1 MIKYLRQRSKIV
13 AAKISTRQI
22 SYIIILLLIIL
33 IGFLLWRER
42 SLLTRAD
49 YSLNS
54 TMVAFMF
61 VGFVAQLVDGALGMA
76 YGVSCSTLLL
86 SFGVSPK
93 IATSSVHIAEVFT
106 TGVSGLSHLRFR
118 NIDKQL
124 FFRLVITGVAGSAAG
139 AYLISEVFDGKMIKP
154 FVAAYLLILGAIILY
169 KGIKNKIKHN
179 DRVRHAEILAL
190 FGGFLDAVGGGGWGP
205 IVTSNLINQGKNP
218 RETIG
223 TVNTA
228 EFFVSFFSTGVFLVF
243 IGVQNWRIILGLII
257 GGVIAAPIG
266 AYFAAKVNRKTM
278 MILIGVL
285 IILTSCYTIYKALV

>member
-1 MIKYLRQRSKIV
+1 MIKYLTYQSKAF

-22 SYIIILLLIIL
+22 SFVIILLLVIL

-42 SLLTRAD
+42 LLISKAD
-49 YSLNS
+49 YSLNR
-54 TMVAFMF
+54 TFVAFIF

-93 IATSSVHIAEVFT
+93 LATSSVHISEVFT
-106 TGVSGLSHLRFR
+106 TGVSGLSHLRFK
-118 NIDKQL
+118 NIDKLL
-124 FFRLVITGVAGSAAG
+124 FIRLVITGVIGSVTG
-139 AYLISEVFDGKMIKP
+139 AYLISEVLDGTKIKP
-154 FVAAYLLILGAIILY
+154 FIAAYLLFLGGIILF
-169 KGIKNKIKHN
+169 KGLKNRIRHN
-179 DRVRHAEILAL
+179 DKVRHAEMLAL

-228 EFFVSFFSTGVFLVF
+228 EFFVSFFSTGVFLIFV
-243 IGVQNWRIILGLII
+243 GVQNWRIILGLII

-266 AYFAAKVNRKTM
+266 AYFASRVNRRTM
-278 MILIGVL
+278 MILIGIL
-285 IILTSCYTIYKALV
+285 IMLTSAYTIYKALI

>member
-1 MIKYLRQRSKIV
+1 MIKYFTRRSKVFV
-13 AAKISTRQI
+13 AKVSTRQI
-22 SYIIILLLIIL
+22 GFIIILLLITL
-33 IGFLLWRER
+33 IGILLWRER
-42 SLLTRAD
+42 ALLSRAD
-49 YSLNS
+49 FSLNS
-54 TMVAFMF
+54 TLIAFIF

-86 SFGVSPK
+86 SFGVTPK

-106 TGVSGLSHLRFR
+106 TGVSGLSHLKFK
-118 NIDKQL
+118 NLDKQL
-124 FFRLVITGVAGSAAG
+124 FFRLIITGVLGSVTG
-139 AYLISEVFDGKMIKP
+139 AYLISEVFDGKIIKP
-154 FVAAYLLILGAIILY
+154 FVAAYLMILGVMILI
-169 KGIKNKIKHN
+169 KGIKNRIKKN
-179 DRVRHAEILAL
+179 ERVRHAEILAL

-228 EFFVSFFSTGVFLVF
+228 EFFISFFSTGVFLIF

-266 AYFAAKVNRKTM
+266 AYFASRINRKTM
-278 MILIGVL
+278 MILIGIL
-285 IILTSCYTIYKALV
+285 IMLTSGYTLIKAFL

>member
-1 MIKYLRQRSKIV
+1 MIKYLSDRSKAF

-22 SYIIILLLIIL
+22 SFVIILMLVVL

-42 SLLTRAD
+42 SLLAKAD
-49 YSLNS
+49 YTLN
-54 TMVAFMF
+54 TTLVAFIF
-61 VGFVAQLVDGALGMA
+61 VGFIAQLVDGALGMA

-86 SFGVSPK
+86 SFGVSPR

-106 TGVSGLSHLRFR
+106 TGVSGLSHMRFK
-118 NIDKQL
+118 NMDKHL
-124 FFRLVITGVAGSAAG
+124 FFRLVITGVIGSVAG
-139 AYLISEVFDGKMIKP
+139 AYLISEVLDGSIIKP
-154 FVAAYLLILGAIILY
+154 FVAAYLLLLGAIILL
-169 KGIKNKIKHN
+169 KGVKNKMKHN
-179 DRVRHAEILAL
+179 KRVRYAEILAL

-228 EFFVSFFSTGVFLVF
+228 EFFISFFSTGVFLIFV
-243 IGVQNWRIILGLII
+243 GVQNWRIILGLVI

-266 AYFAAKVNRKTM
+266 AYFASRVNRKTM
-278 MILIGVL
+278 MILIGIL
-285 IILTSCYTIYKALV
+285 IMLTSAYTIFKALI